1 MKNLSLTL
9 NASHPIHHALAEL
22 FGYATQWLASARPRD
37 METMLG
43 ATAKAMGAVK
53 IASTGS
59 RRSFH
64 LELAFQKL
72 LWVQNGFQVLFQ
84 RGKLSAEVFDESR
97 RRLDQVLACVERLA
111 AIDQDDWSTIELPP
125 IATRPVDIAED
136 ATIKLLRHMLTR
148 IIEETRALRLREQPS
163 APGPNDPLKQAA

>member
-1 MKNLSLTL
+1 MKNFSLTL

-22 FGYATQWLASARPRD
+22 FGYATQWLVRARPRD

-53 IASTGS
+53 IASAGS
-59 RRSFH
+59 QRLFH

-72 LWVQNGFQVLFQ
+72 LWVQNGFQVQFQ
-84 RGKLSAEVFDESR
+84 RGKLSAEFFEESK
-97 RRLDQVLACVERLA
+97 RRLDRVLVCVELLI

-125 IATRPVDIAED
+125 LATTPVDIAED

-148 IIEETRALRLREQPS
+148 IVEETRAVRLREQQS
-163 APGPNDPLKQAA
+163 APGPNDPLNQAA